1 MKLKISKGY
10 QPNGLS
16 VIRFSA
22 IPTKKIKVIILRS
35 GRVVKAL
42 EAK

>member
-1 MKLKISKGY
+1 MKLTISKGY

-22 IPTKKIKVIILRS
+22 IPTKKTKLIVLRS
-35 GRVVKAL
+35 GKVVKAL